1 MSQKLKYL
9 GLFAILLVLTVAVTS
24 NFAEVSAFKKGPGAN
39 KHDTYRYNKYLV
51 CGDHICSMEEK
62 MKMTQRPK

>member
-9 GLFAILLVLTVAVTS
+9 GLFAILLVLTVVVTS
-24 NFAEVSAFKKGPGAN
+24 FAEVSALKPGPGAN

-51 CGDHICSMEEK
+51 CGDHLCSMEEK
-62 MKMTQRPK
+62 MKMMKGTK